1 MSTICFPSHAHLEL
15 VFAEQRIS
23 SSISPREAMRKAHRE
38 FSNGLRRLSR

>member
-15 VFAEQRIS
+15 VFEQRIS

-38 FSNGLRRLSR
+38 FSNGLRRLSH